1 MNYRNDNN
9 GVLNNNENSKKS
21 NNFLNNY
28 ENVTTSKNSSAEEIA
43 EKYLRSKLSLD
54 FKSINKLDYNL
65 NSKNEYY
72 DNNKNVDSTLDYA
85 GISNGNR
92 NANHNVNHNGN
103 SYTSHNDKLNYF
115 KNTSNNYSG
124 YEEKGRSYYDTIN
137 KTSLYSDIVNNNTIN
152 VNYSNCKNDE
162 NKLMYTNLTPKT
174 NNIINVIGKSNSR
187 NLTEFS
193 RLNSLKEDQTNNY
206 YVKNDSIKYEK
217 DRLKNLQIKNQDN
230 NNNSDLL
237 ISRYNSVN
245 SVIND
250 NNIGNDNLGKYK
262 YGIIKPYTEI
272 EMEKNNVVNNIKI
285 GASLLN
291 KRDSGY
297 NNNNNLV
304 QDNNHYY
311 KSRENKYYMENY
323 HSKNNNNSKSN
334 NNSKNNGNNNNN
346 SNKRNLMQRNKDYV
360 HYLSKRNSILKNDL
374 SIKKDLKKKPSVS
387 INLKQSHMKNKLN
400 IDRYKH
406 NTFFNSFYKSAK
418 NKYNEL
424 ELMNSVN
431 IFSTGN
437 GININNNDSLKNVSI
452 KNDNS
457 YLGTFENDM
466 YKINNSNDSNFNFL
480 KEKLGYTENIS
491 NIDYMNNS
499 EIDISFLK
507 STYSDSSK
515 IIDSPLNYE
524 NETFST
530 VKKHDINDE
539 LLIKNVNNSIRYT
552 HKGNTVNY
560 SSSQINNHQKLDN
573 IIYNDNVNDDNSIS
587 SCLVHNNEKFDNNNL
602 KKYSNGNTFKTNNVD
617 NVIIYNDMSS
627 KKEIHFAPDQAINYF
642 TQNSVNNKNIVYGEK
657 DKLKNMND
665 LYKKGIPN
673 ELGIKLAQNSSEN
686 KQNNTLSFDSNKLNI
701 ININKKY
708 GDNLV
713 LSENIKRDINNNTN
727 LSRDY
732 VTTSRDYDMGK
743 SNDSNDN
750 SHFNSAKIY
759 INKENNNCELY
770 DKNSQNHYTGKYN
783 NNNNMNIV
791 LKGVNFES
799 DDKKKIENYNFIDRI
814 NLSNNNGKNISPLYF
829 SENKLSNIFNNK
841 IEKNK
846 LLNVNNSQIC
856 VDNKLKNKKY
866 IMPPNE
872 NINITNPKKTRDDK
886 NSVNELSNINNYED
900 YYKYISDSINNIP
913 ITIKNMNILLALAL
927 YFLNYNINNNSTK
940 NELSDD
946 ILIKLLNKFLY
957 CLNLKTC
964 LLKEKKIN
972 NNENKY
978 YFIQIKKNESLVN
991 DTFANDN
998 NKEETIIDEKKK
1010 NELNKN
1016 KEMIN
1021 DKDDTTTPFFTF
1033 YNKRIIRN
1041 KNDQKENNKIDMINN
1056 RNCEINLVNKNQNI
1070 EKTNCFYIDENM
1082 KIISLCDIYKIAW
1095 CLCVLKK
1102 NFMYIDLL
1110 RILYKES
1117 ESMIVEKELIFCV
1130 TYIFKYC
1137 RIIEIEDCKNY
1148 LNNNTIIHLDNNTN
1162 ENLCMYLHLLY
1173 LCSIDDERFINVSHK
1188 KNVDKIINYFYDKI
1202 EKLNI
1207 YMCTNILCVLANLNI
1222 KNDEYPIFFNKMLN
1236 YFRNNIKKMNK
1247 SILLVNIVW
1256 SLCIIE
1262 VPCSI
1267 FLKDLSEY
1275 VINILHFIP
1284 LSEFITISC
1293 CFSCQKVIV
1302 IKNYFQNLKRSK
1314 EINQEKA
1321 ITTNLS
1327 DNTINEYKQYEFI
1340 IYKYYEQKKLFPYYF
1355 YKKPTCNSIIFKI
1368 LAYSFLHYDQ
1378 KMIDETSCDI
1388 GNNINISTNSYH
1400 KFSDVNNDN
1409 RKTVRSL
1416 SVENKSQNNNNIRDS
1431 SVHNSRFNSSNIST
1445 NVKNTYFINDE
1456 DQTNCDSKFIHDNN
1470 GVKNGYTSNCDRNN
1484 KWNNLLKINIHNNT
1498 KGGLDN
1504 NKNLFGI
1511 NKSSDCKNGIEN
1523 SNNTYKGKY
1532 PKKINEKKKKLKD
1545 YYNLYDRNNNYE
1557 FNLNSFERI
1566 LFTNLIEDCCNNFEK
1581 INTIHLIELLY
1592 TLCIL
1597 NLDKKKIVRLVE
1609 KKINKNIFN
1618 DRYEKLFLKRKK
1630 KYIDVYKNYTS
1641 KQIDNEKDD
1650 LIILHYI
1657 YNKFVQ
1663 ENIIQ
1668 KDLVD
1673 YNFSIVIDNIYFNRY
1688 VNDDIFFSII
1698 KGSENTGENTFEKL
1712 KSILHSASYWESGKN
1727 GNSGNSGKNGKYE
1740 KEAHEFSPNDTFCD
1754 SKNRDFINEANE
1766 AGKAAGMGEIGKNGK
1781 NGESSN
1787 HRNLFGN
1794 SKGYELVEKCKNGK
1808 NGKNVYS
1815 KDILN
1820 DEKSREECEKQSQQF
1835 NLYDGVYLKDNMENE
1850 FINREYNNTPKEL
1863 TEFKNDLKNA
1873 YDIAINYY
1881 NKKTNYIEG
1890 DNINN
1895 IVYPNNSKRENKN
1908 ENKNDKNDNNK
1919 NRKTKDDEIMTQEM
1933 YHNIITKRNIK
1944 NILDNHNPKH
1954 VFEKKNNKFEN
1965 NNNNVNY
1972 KKENID
1978 TFNFYKLFILLLK
1991 VSTLSML
1998 SFVFVFVYMSLK

>member
-1 MNYRNDNN
+1 MNYRNDSN

-28 ENVTTSKNSSAEEIA
+28 ENISASKNSSAEEIA

-54 FKSINKLDYNL
+54 FKSINKVDYNL

-72 DNNKNVDSTLDYA
+72 DNNKNIDNTLDYT
-85 GISNGNR
+85 GIN
-92 NANHNVNHNGN
+92 NGN
-103 SYTSHNDKLNYF
+103 SYISHNDKLNYF

-137 KTSLYSDIVNNNTIN
+137 KTSLYSDIVNNTIN

-162 NKLMYTNLTPKT
+162 NKLIYTNLKPKT
-174 NNIINVIGKSNSR
+174 NNIINIIGRSNSR

-193 RLNSLKEDQTNNY
+193 HLNSLKDDQPNNY
-206 YVKNDSIKYEK
+206 YAKNDSIKYEK
-217 DRLKNLQIKNQDN
+217 DRLKNLQMKNQDTSN
-230 NNNSDLL
+230 NANLL

-250 NNIGNDNLGKYK
+250 NNVGNDNLGKYK
-262 YGIIKPYTEI
+262 YGIIKPCTEI

-285 GASLLN
+285 GDSLLN
-291 KRDSGY
+291 KRDNTY
-297 NNNNNLV
+297 NNNNKLF
-304 QDNNHYY
+304 QDNKYYY
-311 KSRENKYYMENY
+311 KNGENKYYMENY
-323 HSKNNNNSKSN
+323 HSKNN
-334 NNSKNNGNNNNN
+334 NNGNNNNN

-387 INLKQSHMKNKLN
+387 INLKQSHIKNKVN

-418 NKYNEL
+418 NKYNEI

-431 IFSTGN
+431 IFNTGN
-437 GININNNDSLKNVSI
+437 GININNNNNNDSLKNVSI

-457 YLGTFENDM
+457 YLGTFEKDM

-491 NIDYMNNS
+491 SVDYMNNS

-552 HKGNTVNY
+552 HRGNTGTY

-573 IIYNDNVNDDNSIS
+573 IIYNENVNNDKSILP
-587 SCLVHNNEKFDNNNL
+587 CGAQNVINVPNNEKFDNNNL
-602 KKYSNGNTFKTNNVD
+602 KMYSIGNTFKPKNTD
-617 NVIIYNDMSS
+617 NVIIYNDTSS
-627 KKEIHFAPDQAINYF
+627 KKEIQFAYDQEINYF
-642 TQNSVNNKNIVYGEK
+642 TQNSIHNKNNVYGEK

-665 LYKKGIPN
+665 LYKKGMPN
-673 ELGIKLAQNSSEN
+673 ELGINLPPNRSEN
-686 KQNNTLSFDSNKLNI
+686 KQNNILSFDPNKLNI
-701 ININKKY
+701 INKKY
-708 GDNLV
+708 GDNLI
-713 LSENIKRDINNNTN
+713 LSENIKRDINSNYIDPTIKYTNNN
-727 LSRDY
+727 LNSDY
-732 VTTSRDYDMGK
+732 NMSK
-743 SNDSNDN
+743 LNDN
-750 SHFNSAKIY
+750 SDKFNFNSAKIY

-770 DKNSQNHYTGKYN
+770 DKNTQNHHIGKYEYN
-783 NNNNMNIV
+783 NNNNNMGIV

-799 DDKKKIENYNFIDRI
+799 DDKKKIENFNFIDRT

-846 LLNVNNSQIC
+846 LLNVNNNQIGI
-856 VDNKLKNKKY
+856 DNKLKNKKY

-872 NINITNPKKTRDDK
+872 NINITNTKKTRDDK
-886 NSVNELSNINNYED
+886 NFVNELSNINNYED

-927 YFLNYNINNNSTK
+927 YFLNFNINNNSTK

-946 ILIKLLNKFLY
+946 VLIKLLNKFLY

-964 LLKEKKIN
+964 LLKEKKLN

-991 DTFANDN
+991 NAFTDN
-998 NKEETIIDEKKK
+998 NKEEPIIDEKKK

-1016 KEMIN
+1016 KEMSN
-1021 DKDDTTTPFFTF
+1021 NKDDTTTPFFTF
-1033 YNKRIIRN
+1033 YNKRVIRN
-1041 KNDQKENNKIDMINN
+1041 KNDQKENNQIEIINN
-1056 RNCEINLVNKNQNI
+1056 RNCEIDTDKKNKNI
-1070 EKTNCFYIDENM
+1070 EKTNCFYLDENM
-1082 KIISLCDIYKIAW
+1082 KIITLGDIYKIAW

-1148 LNNNTIIHLDNNTN
+1148 LNNNTVIHLDNNSN
-1162 ENLCMYLHLLY
+1162 ENLCMYLHLLHI
-1173 LCSIDDERFINVSHK
+1173 CSIHDETFINVNHK
-1188 KNVDKIINYFYDKI
+1188 KNVDKIISYFYDKI

-1207 YMCTNILCVLANLNI
+1207 YMCTNILCALANLNI

-1247 SILLVNIVW
+1247 SILLVNIAW

-1262 VPCSI
+1262 VPCSE

-1293 CFSCQKVIV
+1293 CFSCQKIIV
-1302 IKNYFQNLKRSK
+1302 IKNYFQNLKRNK

-1327 DNTINEYKQYEFI
+1327 NNTINEYKQYEFI
-1340 IYKYYEQKKLFPYYF
+1340 IYEYYEKKKVFPYYF

-1378 KMIDETSCDI
+1378 RIIDETSCNVGD
-1388 GNNINISTNSYH
+1388 NINVSTNSYH
-1400 KFSDVNNDN
+1400 PFSDVNNDN

-1416 SVENKSQNNNNIRDS
+1416 SVENKSQNPNNIRNF
-1431 SVHNSRFNSSNIST
+1431 SVHSSRFNSSNIST
-1445 NVKNTYFINDE
+1445 NVKNTYFIHDE
-1456 DQTNCDSKFIHDNN
+1456 NQTNYGSKFIHSNN
-1470 GVKNGYTSNCDRNN
+1470 YVRSEYSADCDRNN
-1484 KWNNLLKINIHNNT
+1484 RINTSNHGGNKWNNFLKINIHNNANNNS
-1498 KGGLDN
+1498 KGGFEN
-1504 NKNLFGI
+1504 NKNLFGMNKSII
-1511 NKSSDCKNGIEN
+1511 NKPNDYKSGIEN
-1523 SNNTYKGKY
+1523 NNNTYKGKY
-1532 PKKINEKKKKLKD
+1532 TKKINEKKKKLKE

-1557 FNLNSFERI
+1557 FTLNSFERI

-1597 NLDKKKIVRLVE
+1597 NLDKKKIVKLVE
-1609 KKINKNIFN
+1609 NKIDKTMFN
-1618 DRYEKLFLKRKK
+1618 ETYEKLILKRKK
-1630 KYIDVYKNYTS
+1630 KYIDTYKNYTS
-1641 KQIDNEKDD
+1641 EEIDNEKHD

-1668 KDLVD
+1668 KDLID
-1673 YNFSIVIDNIYFNRY
+1673 YNFSIVVDNIYFNKY
-1688 VNDDIFFSII
+1688 VNDDIFFNII
-1698 KGSENTGENTFEKL
+1698 KGSENIGENTFKKL
-1712 KSILHSASYWESGKN
+1712 KSILNSASYWEKEIKENDKN
-1727 GNSGNSGKNGKYE
+1727 VRNHNE
-1740 KEAHEFSPNDTFCD
+1740 KVTHEFNQNHTFCN
-1754 SKNRDFINEANE
+1754 SKNRDFINEIDE
-1766 AGKAAGMGEIGKNGK
+1766 KDREKTI
-1781 NGESSN
+1781 N
-1787 HRNLFGN
+1787 HQNLFDN
-1794 SKGYELVEKCKNGK
+1794 SKGHQLIENRGNDKNIY
-1808 NGKNVYS
+1808 NN
-1815 KDILN
+1815 DILN
-1820 DEKSREECEKQSQQF
+1820 NETQLVNEKIKEKCEKQLHQL
-1835 NLYDGVYLKDNMENE
+1835 NLFDDVYLKDNMENE
-1850 FINREYNNTPKEL
+1850 FINREYNKTPKEL

-1890 DNINN
+1890 NNINN
-1895 IVYPNNSKRENKN
+1895 IVYPY
-1908 ENKNDKNDNNK
+1908 NNK
-1919 NRKTKDDEIMTQEM
+1919 NNRKINECVETKNILSNTKDDEIMSQEM
-1933 YHNIITKRNIK
+1933 YNNIITKRNIK
-1944 NILDNHNPKH
+1944 NILDSHNQKH
-1954 VFEKKNNKFEN
+1954 GFERKNIKFEN
-1965 NNNNVNY
+1965 NNNHNVNY

-1991 VSTLSML
+1991 VSTLSMV